1 MNGIDRV
8 ERLISEQWPKL
19 KKKAQNEIDP
29 ERLIAVLEEIDD
41 LLFSLEMTI
50 AAQDRNT
57 HSRAD
62 ADSQRVTQ
70 ESFCSIPRGDP
81 EIETNE

>member
-1 MNGIDRV
+1 MNSKERV

-19 KKKAQNEIDP
+19 KKKAQNETDL

-62 ADSQRVTQ
+62 ADSRRVSN
-70 ESFCSIPRGDP
+70 ESFCGIPRGDP
-81 EIETNE
+81 EIESQ

>member
-1 MNGIDRV
+1 MNSHRV

-19 KKKAQNEIDP
+19 KKKAQNETDP

-50 AAQDRNT
+50 AAQGRNT

-62 ADSQRVTQ
+62 ADSQRVIH
-70 ESFCSIPRGDP
+70 ESFDSVPRGDP
-81 EIETNE
+81 EIESQ